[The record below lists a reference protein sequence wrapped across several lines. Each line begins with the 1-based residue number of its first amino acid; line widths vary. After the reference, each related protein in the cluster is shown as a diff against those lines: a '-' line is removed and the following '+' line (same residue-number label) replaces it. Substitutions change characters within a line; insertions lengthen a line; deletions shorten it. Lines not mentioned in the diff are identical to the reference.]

1 MASLSFGLPINY
13 HDTLTACGWGFITHI
28 PVETQAKLSPIP
40 RLCVFVCMRAR
51 VYLLACWCVSVC
63 VLACVCV
70 CVWCHTGNIGYLVMI
85 FKRRTL
91 INWPWVYFSL
101 LMTSV
106 ANHSL
111 FNAFHLVLLM
121 SAFHKTWQLF
131 RRLFLDGIYH
141 SHILSYPTLFPT
153 SSTAFEF
160 TDICTAGFLYTI
172 ECDLAKK
179 CHV

>member
-1 MASLSFGLPINY
+1 MSHREHWL
-13 HDTLTACGWGFITHI
+13 
-28 PVETQAKLSPIP
+28 
-40 RLCVFVCMRAR
+40 
-51 VYLLACWCVSVC
+51 
-63 VLACVCV
+63 
-70 CVWCHTGNIGYLVMI
+70 TGNECQEAHVNKLATHV
-85 FKRRTL
+85 
-91 INWPWVYFSL
+91 FSL
-101 LMTSV
+101 LIASV
-106 ANHSL
+106 ANHNL